1 MYIKSLLLIN
11 KDRRRFEIRYI
22 PYILRNFT
30 HVNPNFYLSTF
41 RVEYFRLNFVVLIT
55 FQYNSDTKFI
65 TKMGRTLLPKF
76 PRECWWNWP
85 QDEID
90 DDEENALNV
99 TGPFSGNRNA
109 PPKSSTPTT
118 TSGVAPPPA
127 STEEVISLL
136 LQQQAPLAPPAAH
149 QSAVVTTANSA
160 SAPLDF
166 STSDHSRYR
175 DNYK

>member
-1 MYIKSLLLIN
+1 MKNTEKYCMYIKSLLLIN

-76 PRECWWNWP
+76 PRD
-85 QDEID
+85 QDERLWRFIRVLILGSD
-90 DDEENALNV
+90 DPDIEDPLMIR
-99 TGPFSGNRNA
+99 P
-109 PPKSSTPTT
+109 
-118 TSGVAPPPA
+118 
-127 STEEVISLL
+127 
-136 LQQQAPLAPPAAH
+136 PLA
-149 QSAVVTTANSA
+149 ANSNGEIVCNDEVSISPTFYTELLCA
-160 SAPLDF
+160 KIPKA
-166 STSDHSRYR
+166 
-175 DNYK
+175 